1 MSDATLATP
10 PVPDTHYAM
19 VSRALLEGRVVPFF
33 GAGVNLCGRPD
44 KTGFEHGRYLPSGS
58 ELAEEIAESYESDSA
73 PARDLLQVAQFV
85 ATMEG
90 DAVLYE
96 NLRAIFDANY
106 PPTAAHDFFARLP
119 ARLRAQKCPRTRDQR
134 RRRLLIVTTNYDD
147 VLERAFMAKGERF
160 HVVSYIAMGP
170 DRGKFLHF
178 APPKPEPDKPDP
190 PPPEPVVVHGPE
202 EYQGLQDELP
212 VVLKIHGAID
222 RTHEERDSYVITEDD
237 YIDYLTRTEV
247 TRLLPNPLPAQ
258 LQNSRFLFLG
268 YSLKD
273 WNLRAMVHRLW
284 RERTRS
290 IISWAILKYVT
301 ELERRFWMKRD
312 IEIIVTEMQTY
323 LEQLSEQLER
333 QLAALPE
340 LSDTTSPGVEP

>member
-1 MSDATLATP
+1 LVDVTLEK
-10 PVPDTHYAM
+10 PVPDANHVM

-33 GAGVNLCGRPD
+33 GAGVNLCERPD
-44 KTGFEHGRYLPSGS
+44 KTGFEYGRYLPSGA
-58 ELAEEIAESYESDSA
+58 ELAEEIGESYESDIT
-73 PARDLLQVAQFV
+73 PTGDLLQVAQFV

-96 NLRAIFDANY
+96 SLRAIFDANY
-106 PPTAAHDFFARLP
+106 PPTTAHTFFARLP
-119 ARLRAQKCPRTRDQR
+119 ARLRSRNCPRTRDQR
-134 RRRLLIVTTNYDD
+134 RKRLLIVTTNYDD
-147 VLERAFMAKGERF
+147 VLERAFMAEGERF

-178 APPKPEPDKPDP
+178 APPGVDTPDAS
-190 PPPEPVVVHGPE
+190 PPEPVVVHGPE
-202 EYQGLQDELP
+202 EYQGLQDELS

-312 IEIIVTEMQTY
+312 IEIIVTEMKTY
-323 LEQLSEQLER
+323 LEALSDQLGR

-340 LSDTTSPGVEP
+340 LPDPASAEAEP

>member
-1 MSDATLATP
+1 M
-10 PVPDTHYAM
+10 
-19 VSRALLEGRVVPFF
+19 SRALLEGRVVPFF

-44 KTGFEHGRYLPSGS
+44 KTGFEYGRYLPSGY
-58 ELAEEIAESYESDSA
+58 ELAEEIAESYQSGTT
-73 PARDLLQVAQFV
+73 PAGDLLQVAQYV
-85 ATMEG
+85 ATMQG

-96 NLRAIFDANY
+96 SLRAIFDANY
-106 PPTAAHDFFARLP
+106 PPTTAHTFFAGLP
-119 ARLRAQKCPRTRDQR
+119 ARLRARNCPRTRDQR

-147 VLERAFMAKGERF
+147 VLERAFLALGERF
-160 HVVSYIAMGP
+160 HVVSYVAMGP

-178 APPKPEPDKPDP
+178 APHADQPGASAPD
-190 PPPEPVVVHGPE
+190 PVVVHGPE
-202 EYQGLQDELP
+202 DYQGLQDELP

-222 RTHEERDSYVITEDD
+222 RTREDRDSYVITEDD
-237 YIDYLTRTEV
+237 YIDYLTRTDV

-258 LQNSRFLFLG
+258 LQSSRFLFLG

-290 IISWAILKYVT
+290 IISWSIVKQVT
-301 ELERRFWMKRD
+301 ELERRFWLKRD

-323 LEQLSEQLER
+323 LEQLSGQLDV

-340 LSDTTSPGVEP
+340 LSDAAAGAGAEP

>member
-44 KTGFEHGRYLPSGS
+44 ETGFEHGRYLPNGS
-58 ELAEEIAESYESDSA
+58 ELAKEIAESYASDISSA
-73 PARDLLQVAQFV
+73 GDLLQVAQFV

-106 PPTAAHDFFARLP
+106 PPTTAHAFFARLP
-119 ARLRAQKCPRTRDQR
+119 ARLRARKCPRTRDQR

-147 VLERAFMAKGERF
+147 VMERAFVTEGERF
-160 HVVSYIAMGP
+160 HVVSYIAMGT

-178 APPKPEPDKPDP
+178 APPGVGASDAP
-190 PPPEPVVVHGPE
+190 PPDPVVVHGPE
-202 EYQGLQDELP
+202 EYRGLQDELP

-258 LQNSRFLFLG
+258 LQSSRFLFLG

-290 IISWAILKYVT
+290 IISWAILKIIT

-323 LEQLSEQLER
+323 IEQLSEQLER

-340 LSDTTSPGVEP
+340 LPDTVSPGAEP